1 MLPLNS
7 NTLDALTKDFEQLR
21 VLLIDEVSLIGSR
34 MLYNIDKKLREIM
47 HTPTRPFG
55 NLDVIFCGDLCQ
67 AKPVRDSWI
76 FEQPRFQQQPFPSNF
91 WPYMIKFYELKT
103 MARQKKTKHSYPS

>member
-34 MLYNIDKKLREIM
+34 MLYNIDKRLREIM
-47 HTPTRPFG
+47 HTPTRPLG

-67 AKPVRDSWI
+67 VQRVHDSCI
-76 FEQPRFQQQPFPSNF
+76 F
-91 WPYMIKFYELKT
+91 
-103 MARQKKTKHSYPS
+103 